1 MSYRK
6 YYYKLFSYADD
17 IIIFAPTVTALKYL
31 IKLCENYSVVYQIK
45 FNYFKSNVITFN
57 NTENNP
63 NLKIVMNKPT
73 IPDEMN
79 VITWAMLFQIKN

>member
-1 MSYRK
+1 MWNIITNS
-6 YYYKLFSYADD
+6 FDYADD
-17 IIIFAPTVTALKYL
+17 IIILTPTITVLKNL